1 MYTGHVGDYHR
12 PRCRLCV
19 VSADEQP
26 AEEELVVFT
35 RTLGRSG
42 LEVSALGLGTWAIG
56 GPLWDE
62 QGRPVGWGY
71 VDDAESIRAIHRGLE
86 LGVTFWDTADV
97 YGTGHSE
104 RLLGLG
110 LAGARHRVVIATKFG
125 RVFAE
130 GSRQIIGR
138 AADPAYIRRACEE
151 SLRRLNTDYIDL
163 YQFHLGDYNLE
174 RALED
179 PALQAA
185 KAAIDLIL
193 TGHEPYPALAVDRHW
208 TLLAANAAV
217 APLLALVVD
226 AELLRP
232 PVNVLR
238 LALHPGGLAAATVN
252 FDEWR
257 AHILARLR
265 QQVRIA
271 ADPVL
276 ADLLA
281 ELLAYPASSVGSG
294 SGRVPMPVVE
304 PAIAVPLRLRVGDG
318 VLSFISTTTV
328 FGTPVDITLS
338 ELALET
344 FFPADAA
351 TGAALRALAQTRR
364 NDSD

>member
-1 MYTGHVGDYHR
+1 MNSHR
-12 PRCRLCV
+12 AAAIGPLIRDWRQQRRL
-19 VSADEQP
+19 SQLELALE
-26 AEEELVVFT
+26 AEISQKHLSFVES
-35 RTLGRSG
+35 GRSQPSRDMV
-42 LEVSALGLGTWAIG
+42 LLL
-56 GPLWDE
+56 
-62 QGRPVGWGY
+62 
-71 VDDAESIRAIHRGLE
+71 AEH
-86 LGVTFWDTADV
+86 LGVPLRERNTLLLAAGYAPV
-97 YGTGHSE
+97 Y
-104 RLLGLG
+104 
-110 LAGARHRVVIATKFG
+110 
-125 RVFAE
+125 
-130 GSRQIIGR
+130 
-138 AADPAYIRRACEE
+138 
-151 SLRRLNTDYIDL
+151 
-163 YQFHLGDYNLE
+163 LE

-226 AELLRP
+226 TELLRP

-281 ELLAYPASSVGSG
+281 ELLAYPASPLGSG
-294 SGRVPMPVVE
+294 SGRVPTPIVE

-338 ELALET
+338 ELA
-344 FFPADAA
+344 
-351 TGAALRALAQTRR
+351 
-364 NDSD
+364 